1 MIINKLIKEM
11 VDRLNLSVDE
21 ISHKTGYTVEEIE
34 AVLNGTAVSTKKA
47 FNICRAIDVD
57 LEDILKA

>member
-34 AVLNGTAVSTKKA
+34 AVLNGTAVSTKMA

-57 LEDILKA
+57 LEDILRV

>member
-1 MIINKLIKEM
+1 MIINKLIKEI

-34 AVLNGTAVSTKKA
+34 AVLNDTAVSTKMA

>member
-1 MIINKLIKEM
+1 MVINKLIKEM

-34 AVLNGTAVSTKKA
+34 AVLNGTAVSTKKG
-47 FNICRAIDVD
+47 F
-57 LEDILKA
+57 